1 MTVNINTVELD
12 DEFEVLIY
20 GHEHTPEDLKEEE
33 NVIESLM
40 EEYDHLALEH
50 LGYDKN
56 LQAQTTTNFHSSEYT
71 NQVMDLASRH
81 FEEAWGP
88 DSKSALPHYTLGV
101 FVPLTIVYGTA
112 IKKSYQW
119 IKQKNDKHS
128 NDEDSSDVDEEI
140 LSDHLIKINRREAM
154 TGLLGLTGMYSIG
167 FFDALQPDR
176 IEKQLDNENVPFSF
190 NYNDMREVYIAEGI
204 ENVAQSRDGSLM
216 GIFGADHSDSIAN
229 YLENRESRKYKID
242 IYEEFLPEY
251 QQKMAKWE
259 NKEGDLWSLE
269 QTFNLSNQK

>member
-1 MTVNINTVELD
+1 MELPLRKVINV
-12 DEFEVLIY
+12 
-20 GHEHTPEDLKEEE
+20 
-33 NVIESLM
+33 
-40 EEYDHLALEH
+40 
-50 LGYDKN
+50 
-56 LQAQTTTNFHSSEYT
+56 
-71 NQVMDLASRH
+71 
-81 FEEAWGP
+81 
-88 DSKSALPHYTLGV
+88 
-101 FVPLTIVYGTA
+101 
-112 IKKSYQW
+112 
-119 IKQKNDKHS
+119 
-128 NDEDSSDVDEEI
+128 SDVDEEI
-140 LSDHLIKINRREAM
+140 LSDHLIKINRREAL
-154 TGLLGLTGMYSIG
+154 TGLLGLAGMYSIG

-251 QQKMAKWE
+251 QQKMVKWE
-259 NKEGDLWSLE
+259 NKEDDLWSLE